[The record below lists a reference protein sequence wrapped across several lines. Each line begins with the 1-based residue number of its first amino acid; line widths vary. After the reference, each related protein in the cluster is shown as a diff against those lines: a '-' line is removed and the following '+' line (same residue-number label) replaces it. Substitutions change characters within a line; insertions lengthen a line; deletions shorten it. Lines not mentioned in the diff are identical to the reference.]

1 MINEVTIPLNTFPES
16 SIFKKGNVKF
26 LSYENYDMLIIPEYA
41 PKL

>member
-1 MINEVTIPLNTFPES
+1 MIQEVIIPEDTFPES

-26 LSYENYDMLIIPEYA
+26 LSYEHYDMLIIPEYA